1 MKRHLTR
8 YLVSEIVPPFFF
20 GIFTFTLVVLI
31 TKILR
36 LIELVVTRGVPVLKI
51 ANVFALIL
59 PTFLEATIPMALLF
73 GILLGLG
80 RLANDQEV
88 LGFKASGV
96 SPTQILIPVMLIAFI
111 AASMTLLIT
120 TWARP
125 AASLALKR
133 ELYNIAKSRVEAGL
147 RENVFNSDF
156 PKILIYV
163 EEVSPLG
170 NALQGVLIVDRRD
183 PVATNIVVG
192 KVAFLLSDEESQT
205 LSLKLFDG
213 SVHEKRRGRS
223 GFSQT
228 HFSVYDFRLDLEN
241 AFSVMQKK
249 ERGPK
254 EMSLRRLIREIHMKQ
269 QAGAKATAELMEFH
283 QRFAFAFAPIIF
295 GLLGVSLSMTP
306 ARSRATRS
314 RGFAICTFWLLLYY
328 ALLSAGKALGAEGW
342 ISPVLSHWL
351 PNMVVGISAVY
362 LFSKVL
368 RESPP
373 FLQTRLEAIFGPW
386 TRRLARLKWG
396 NP

>member
-8 YLVSEIVPPFFF
+8 YLVSEIVPPFLF
-20 GIFTFTLVVLI
+20 GILTFTLIVLI

-59 PTFLEATIPMALLF
+59 PTFLEATIPMALLL

-80 RLANDQEV
+80 RLSNDQEV
-88 LGFKASGV
+88 LAFKASGV
-96 SPTQILIPVMLIAFI
+96 SPTQILLPVMLIAFI
-111 AASMTLLIT
+111 AASITLLIT
-120 TWARP
+120 TWGRP

-170 NALQGVLIVDRRD
+170 NALQGVLIVDRRE
-183 PVATNIVVG
+183 PATTNIVVA

-241 AFSVMQKK
+241 AFSVMQRR

-254 EMSLRRLIREIHMKQ
+254 EMSLRRLIREINIKQ
-269 QAGAKATAELMEFH
+269 ETGSKATAELMEFH
-283 QRFAFAFAPIIF
+283 QRFAYAFAPLIF
-295 GLLGVSLSMTP
+295 GLLGVSLSMSPT
-306 ARSRATRS
+306 RSRATRS
-314 RGFAICTFWLLLYY
+314 RGFAICTFWLLFYY
-328 ALLSAGKALGAEGW
+328 ALLSAGKALGAEEW
-342 ISPVLSHWL
+342 ISPALSHWL
-351 PNMVVGISAVY
+351 PNIVLGMSAIY

-373 FLQTRLEAIFGPW
+373 FIQTRLQAIFGQW
-386 TRRLARLKWG
+386 NRRLARLKWR
-396 NP
+396 NS

>member
-8 YLVSEIVPPFFF
+8 YLISEIVPPFFF

-96 SPTQILIPVMLIAFI
+96 SPTQILIPVMLIALV

-133 ELYNIAKSRVEAGL
+133 ELYNIAKGRVEAGL

-183 PVATNIVVG
+183 PVSTNIVVG

-254 EMSLRRLIREIHMKQ
+254 EMSVRRLIREIHIKQ

-342 ISPVLSHWL
+342 ISPALSHWL
-351 PNMVVGISAVY
+351 PNIVVGISAVY